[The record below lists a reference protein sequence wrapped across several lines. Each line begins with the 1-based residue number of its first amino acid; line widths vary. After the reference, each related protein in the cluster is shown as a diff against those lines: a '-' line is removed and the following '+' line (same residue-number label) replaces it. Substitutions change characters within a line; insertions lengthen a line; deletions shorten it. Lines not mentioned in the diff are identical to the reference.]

1 MSEAG
6 VIDPFGTG
14 LAMDCQRRYR
24 LLGVPFEFHSNSEAL
39 MALADAAYRGLPE
52 HRLAHMA
59 RAPLRVE
66 LRLGPDRAPAWQ
78 AADEPPA
85 PCMHGGAGLRLAV
98 VDEANLA
105 AVQPGQGVAVVHVS
119 PVLLARPYHARH
131 ELVEFAVYVLAQA
144 ATGMLP
150 LHAGALA
157 TDDGDGLLLVGHSGA
172 GKSTLTLRAQQAGLH
187 FLTEDSC
194 FVHPHSL
201 AMTGLSSWLHLR
213 LDALRWITEPALR
226 DRVTASPVIR
236 RRSGDRKYELDLRGG
251 WARLAP
257 VPPVL
262 RQLVFAS
269 PEPAGAGPLLLPV
282 QGHALLQRLRHTQ
295 PYAAGH
301 AGWADFEQACLRLPA
316 WQLRRGAHPDE
327 AAQAL
332 LQLLRG

>member
-1 MSEAG
+1 MSDASAA
-6 VIDPFGTG
+6 DPFGTG
-14 LAMDCQRRYR
+14 LALDCRRDYR

-39 MALADAAYRGLPE
+39 MALADAACRGLPE
-52 HRLAHMA
+52 HRLAHA
-59 RAPLRVE
+59 AQVPRRVE
-66 LRLGPDRAPAWQ
+66 LRLGPARTPAWL

-85 PCMHGGAGLRLAV
+85 PCMHGGAGLRLAA

-105 AVQPGQGVAVVHVS
+105 AVQPAQGLAVVHVS
-119 PVLLARPYHARH
+119 PALLARPYHARH
-131 ELVEFAVYVLAQA
+131 ELIEFAVYVLAQA

-157 TDDGDGLLLVGHSGA
+157 TADGDGLLLVGESGA

-194 FVHPHSL
+194 FVHPQSL

-213 LDALRWITEPALR
+213 LDALRWIAEPALR
-226 DRVTASPVIR
+226 ERITASPVIR
-236 RRSGDRKYELDLRGG
+236 RRSGDEKYELDLRGG
-251 WARLAP
+251 WARLAGE
-257 VPPVL
+257 PPVL

-269 PEPAGAGPLLLPV
+269 REPAGTGPLLLPLDGE
-282 QGHALLQRLRHTQ
+282 QRLQRLRRTQ

-301 AGWADFEQACLRLPA
+301 AGWADFERACLRLPA

-332 LQLLRG
+332 LQLLRK